1 MTHYGFSIDI
11 KRSTHLERIKFNKT
25 KMMDVV
31 AYNHQRNFHSD
42 MQLPIYRI
50 HICVDDGQQARAQSL
65 FIILEESTTT
75 TTSTSTTTTFS
86 QMF

>member
-1 MTHYGFSIDI
+1 MTDKSFSFYCASKLFYVDAKLKTINYSWKNNEMTHYGFSIDI

-31 AYNHQRNFHSD
+31 AHNHQRNFHSD

-50 HICVDDGQQARAQSL
+50 HICVDDG
-65 FIILEESTTT
+65 
-75 TTSTSTTTTFS
+75 
-86 QMF
+86 

>member
-1 MTHYGFSIDI
+1 MTDKSFSFYCASKLFYVDAKLKTINYSWKNNEMTHYGFSIDI

-50 HICVDDGQQARAQSL
+50 HICVDDG
-65 FIILEESTTT
+65 
-75 TTSTSTTTTFS
+75 
-86 QMF
+86 

>member
-50 HICVDDGQQARAQSL
+50 HICVDDG
-65 FIILEESTTT
+65 
-75 TTSTSTTTTFS
+75 
-86 QMF
+86 

>member
-31 AYNHQRNFHSD
+31 AHNHQRNFHSD

-50 HICVDDGQQARAQSL
+50 HICVDDG
-65 FIILEESTTT
+65 
-75 TTSTSTTTTFS
+75 
-86 QMF
+86 